1 MGSHINKI
9 IKLIRQYIKPF
20 RPKWK
25 RGETRPLRSYFLI
38 ISIIIGLII
47 TVGCGTKYRQ
57 ADALGLFQVDTSS
70 KITQLSLEN
79 YRKNPIDH
87 RVTLEHLDHESQNL
101 VQLTNI
107 NNLTQGTKDEPSKIE
122 ADTLTKN
129 SLKAVLL
136 EDGVDKYGINQFIA
150 KAIDPTA
157 KFNDN
162 AAPSRPLINLD
173 FTFSSASIFRLGF
186 PENVYWMR
194 ATITNKSRQKQWFLE
209 IFPSSLDYV
218 DVYLPTEHG
227 WDLKRYGRMYPFKNR
242 EIKDYRFVIP
252 INIETQTTQTIYL
265 RIATETSLIFEANLW
280 QPSAFWQNRHQSQLL
295 QGIVYGIFG
304 FAILYNLFLLISLR
318 DFSYYYFVMFV
329 MALSLGYLAWDGL
342 GFQYI
347 WSENVFWNRVSVPI
361 SLNILSASILGF
373 TNHFLNIRHN
383 NKRWHL
389 ILKTIF
395 FGAISGI
402 PLSLLASYRISILFS
417 NITLFVVAITCF
429 MVGIVARSKSKR
441 SATIFLLTWGIL
453 LLSFGIGII
462 TNLFALTPIPISF
475 MELIRYNGVFIV
487 IALSL
492 AIADRINHLRD
503 QIVMQQKDSLR
514 LKDELNYLLTQR
526 QDELEKLV
534 TERTQALKEAKEVA
548 EAANHAKSSFL
559 SNMSHELRTPMN
571 SVLGFVQLLQMEPNL
586 KPERQKILATIASS
600 GHHLLSLIN
609 DVLDM
614 SRIESGQIDLNLNQF
629 YLAGLIEEVEEILLV
644 KARDKQL
651 KFITSLEPGLP
662 QVIYGDQ
669 LKLRQ
674 VLINLLN
681 NAIKFTDIGEVSLT
695 VTRTIA
701 HSFTSHLDDSI
712 TSNASIHEHPSNLT
726 DDLENTFAA
735 NTANVYLRFTVKDTG
750 IGMNQTDLE
759 QVFTPFFQ
767 IKNNTNHKDGTGL
780 GLAISSRLVKVM
792 GGTINVSSIPQ
803 NGTTFTVDLPFGI
816 VELEDKNYDDLSKE
830 ASQFTESTYT
840 SSDQVTSRF
849 KVDQFGLISLNNA
862 NIDTKFTES
871 DYTQID
877 RLTSYNLSDIAP
889 EVSFQNKNQDK
900 FKLNYPTINTGTRSS
915 HWQDIKILIAEDN
928 PVNRS
933 LILIMLQELGYT
945 SINAVTNGSEVM
957 NAVAKEKYDL
967 ILMDI
972 NMPQMDGLEAT
983 RQIIANYGNVRPV
996 IIAVTANALEEDR
1009 ARCFAVGVDDYLSK
1023 PLRINTLK
1031 QVLRDRFN
1039 IN

>member
-194 ATITNKSRQKQWFLE
+194 ATITNKSQQKQWFLE

-402 PLSLLASYRISILFS
+402 PLSILASYRISILFS

-492 AIADRINHLRD
+492 AIADQINHLRD

-674 VLINLLN
+674 VLIN
-681 NAIKFTDIGEVSLT
+681 
-695 VTRTIA
+695 
-701 HSFTSHLDDSI
+701 
-712 TSNASIHEHPSNLT
+712 
-726 DDLENTFAA
+726 
-735 NTANVYLRFTVKDTG
+735 TANIYLRFTVKDTG

-862 NIDTKFTES
+862 NIDTKFTESEFTES